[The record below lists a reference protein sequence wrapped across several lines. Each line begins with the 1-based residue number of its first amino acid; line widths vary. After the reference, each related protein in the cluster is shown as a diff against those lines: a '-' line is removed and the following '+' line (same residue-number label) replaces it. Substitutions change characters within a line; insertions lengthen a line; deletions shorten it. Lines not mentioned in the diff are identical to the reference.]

1 VLPSHRRLKQP
12 RKDDYAIHRSSHRA
26 TRSGAD
32 LAAAVLVVLGVSV
45 VSFFLT
51 FLTGDP
57 AEIMLPPGATAVQIA
72 KFRAEWGFADPLPVQ
87 YWRFLRRAIHGDFGV
102 SLQHGQ
108 SSLPLIAARLPATLQ
123 LTVTAMLLAIVLAV
137 PLGVLA
143 ATHRGGK
150 LDLLTMG
157 VALFGQ
163 SVPNF
168 WLAIMMI
175 LLFAVSWGWLPTSGR
190 GGWTHVVMP
199 AAAIAIN
206 LMALLTRLVRTTMIE
221 VLSEDFVRTGRSKGL
236 RELAVVLRHALPN
249 ALIPL
254 VTVVGLQF
262 GYILGGAVVI
272 ETIFTWPGVGLFT
285 IQAIMNRDYPV
296 AAVGVAAGLV
306 AGYLGGRVGAVIMRV
321 VDLNLAFPLI
331 LLALAVV
338 ALLGANLRNLVIVM
352 AITTWIIYARVV
364 RGLTRT
370 LREQEFVQAV
380 RALGARD
387 ARIIARH
394 VLPTV
399 LAPIMVIWTLEV
411 ARVILM
417 ESALSFLG
425 LGVPPP
431 TPTWGRMLAEG
442 RDYLTLAG
450 WISIFPGLA
459 IMVTV
464 LGINFLGDG
473 LRDLRDPRLRGQT

>member
-1 VLPSHRRLKQP
+1 VRRYIAARL
-12 RKDDYAIHRSSHRA
+12 A
-26 TRSGAD
+26 T
-32 LAAAVLVVLGVSV
+32 AVLVIVGVSV
-45 VSFFLT
+45 VSFLLT

-57 AEIMLPPGATAVQIA
+57 AEIMLPPGATAAQIETFRVQ
-72 KFRAEWGFADPLPVQ
+72 WGFADPLPVQ
-87 YWRFLRRAIHGDFGV
+87 YWRFLRRALHGDFGV

-108 SSLPLIAARLPATLQ
+108 SSLPLIAARLPATFQ
-123 LTVTAMLLAIVLAV
+123 LTVTAMLLAIALAV

-150 LDLLTMG
+150 IDLLAMG

-175 LLFAVSWGWLPTSGR
+175 LLFAVSWGLLPTSGR
-190 GGWTHVVMP
+190 GGWAHVVMP

-236 RELAVVLRHALPN
+236 REVAVVIRHALPN

-296 AAVGVAAGLV
+296 VQASVFILATAVVLIN
-306 AGYLGGRVGAVIMRV
+306 LI
-321 VDLNLAFPLI
+321 VDLLYVWL
-331 LLALAVV
+331 
-338 ALLGANLRNLVIVM
+338 
-352 AITTWIIYARVV
+352 
-364 RGLTRT
+364 
-370 LREQEFVQAV
+370 
-380 RALGARD
+380 
-387 ARIIARH
+387 
-394 VLPTV
+394 
-399 LAPIMVIWTLEV
+399 
-411 ARVILM
+411 
-417 ESALSFLG
+417 
-425 LGVPPP
+425 
-431 TPTWGRMLAEG
+431 
-442 RDYLTLAG
+442 
-450 WISIFPGLA
+450 
-459 IMVTV
+459 
-464 LGINFLGDG
+464 
-473 LRDLRDPRLRGQT
+473 DPRIRVT

>member
-1 VLPSHRRLKQP
+1 VRAYIAARLG
-12 RKDDYAIHRSSHRA
+12 
-26 TRSGAD
+26 T
-32 LAAAVLVVLGVSV
+32 AVLVVLGVSV
-45 VSFFLT
+45 VSFVLT

-57 AEIMLPPGATAVQIA
+57 AELMLPPGATAAQIA
-72 KFRAEWGFADPLPVQ
+72 TFRAEWGFADPLPVQ
-87 YWRFLRRAIHGDFGV
+87 YWRFLRRAVHGDFGV

-108 SSLPLIAARLPATLQ
+108 SSLPLIAARLPATFQ
-123 LTVTAMLLAIVLAV
+123 LTLTAMVLAIVLAV

-236 RELAVVLRHALPN
+236 REVAVVLRHALPN

-296 AAVGVAAGLV
+296 VQASVFVLATGVVLINLA
-306 AGYLGGRVGAVIMRV
+306 
-321 VDLNLAFPLI
+321 VDLLYVWL
-331 LLALAVV
+331 
-338 ALLGANLRNLVIVM
+338 
-352 AITTWIIYARVV
+352 
-364 RGLTRT
+364 
-370 LREQEFVQAV
+370 
-380 RALGARD
+380 
-387 ARIIARH
+387 
-394 VLPTV
+394 
-399 LAPIMVIWTLEV
+399 
-411 ARVILM
+411 
-417 ESALSFLG
+417 
-425 LGVPPP
+425 
-431 TPTWGRMLAEG
+431 
-442 RDYLTLAG
+442 
-450 WISIFPGLA
+450 
-459 IMVTV
+459 
-464 LGINFLGDG
+464 
-473 LRDLRDPRLRGQT
+473 DPRIRVT